1 MSADKPSLFQKK
13 ALEHIS
19 TPEQLDTMLEVL
31 PRRNWIPVLVVGL
44 GLTCFIL
51 WCVFGQI
58 PVNVQASG
66 IMVYPGKVV
75 PLHSNTQGQ
84 LTKLLV
90 GPGESVEF
98 DQVLCEIHQPQ
109 LEEQLAVETD
119 LLEELRTKIQLNQQL
134 RERTLNSEIAFI
146 ETKKAWYQKQI
157 QIHTELTTLR
167 QEEKEAYL
175 QKQLEQLNNLEKDL
189 ASLGE
194 YLGEKLTNYED
205 LAKQEI
211 FSTFDEDLHDT
222 RQELLSNKVSRSE
235 LQVKKQDLEYQKMQ
249 FLSEHQTRL
258 DNIEELKRKLEEL
271 DVQIARLE
279 QAELTEKTQQNLTL
293 REAEGKVQRLTKTL
307 NLQSVIR
314 APYSGTLLEI
324 NTAPGQVLSTGQQI
338 GLMENSGG
346 ANALVAVAY
355 FPVKDGKKITAG
367 MPTRVTPTTI
377 KKERYGSIVGNIT
390 QVSTIPRSTDS
401 IAATV
406 GNKELAQSL
415 KTGGAMIEVRS
426 QLTPSEETNSG
437 YKWTSGGGPE
447 LKVTSGMTFTMDT
460 TIEYRKPITFL
471 LPFLKEM
478 GGK

>member
-1 MSADKPSLFQKK
+1 
-13 ALEHIS
+13 
-19 TPEQLDTMLEVL
+19 
-31 PRRNWIPVLVVGL
+31 
-44 GLTCFIL
+44 
-51 WCVFGQI
+51 
-58 PVNVQASG
+58 
-66 IMVYPGKVV
+66 
-75 PLHSNTQGQ
+75 
-84 LTKLLV
+84 
-90 GPGESVEF
+90 
-98 DQVLCEIHQPQ
+98 
-109 LEEQLAVETD
+109 
-119 LLEELRTKIQLNQQL
+119 NQQL

-447 LKVTSGMTFTMDT
+447 LKVTTGMTFTMDT